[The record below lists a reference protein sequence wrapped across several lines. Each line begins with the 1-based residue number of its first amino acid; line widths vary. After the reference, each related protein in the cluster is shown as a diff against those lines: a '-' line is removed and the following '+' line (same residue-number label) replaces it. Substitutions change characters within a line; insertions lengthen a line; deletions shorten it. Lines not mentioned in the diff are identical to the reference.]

1 MPAPVIDF
9 VKRIKAI
16 PTHVAD
22 PPPESGLPRPHYE
35 RTANDA
41 WSTVV
46 YFDRNLRR
54 VNVYRAPSERQ
65 LGRLYT
71 MGLLSLVEAFE
82 RFFKEIAAACV
93 DQVAAYVLD
102 DRLDVFQVKGNA
114 LAAHFE
120 AGNLGRALC
129 ESSTWLDCEQINKR
143 FKRILADPF
152 VEGKFQVFKPKT
164 DRSSLV
170 EIVWQLRHT
179 IVHNA
184 ATITRSDALKLRLL
198 TRRAVDAPRV
208 LWPTRGDV
216 WYVKLYL
223 DKVVEEINQEIG
235 TRLAELMTT
244 LLADAPGLF
253 DAAEKAQQL
262 ANLFGHPALV
272 GGIARDPL

>member
-1 MPAPVIDF
+1 MPAPAIDF
-9 VKRIKAI
+9 VKRITAI
-16 PTHVAD
+16 PAHLAT

-35 RTANDA
+35 RTANDV

-54 VNVYRAPSERQ
+54 VNIYRAPSERQ
-65 LGRLYT
+65 LGRLNT
-71 MGLLSLVEAFE
+71 MVLLSLVEAFE

-93 DQVAAYVLD
+93 DHVAGYVLD

-114 LAAHFE
+114 LAAHFD
-120 AGNLGRALC
+120 ADTLGRAL
-129 ESSTWLDCEQINKR
+129 CEQINKR

-164 DRSSLV
+164 DRSTLV
-170 EIVWQLRHT
+170 EIIWQLRHT

-184 ATITRSDALKLRLL
+184 ATVTRSDALKLRLL
-198 TRRAVDAPRV
+198 TRRPVDAPRV

-235 TRLAELMTT
+235 ARLSELMTT
-244 LLADAPGLF
+244 LLADDPSLFAAP
-253 DAAEKAQQL
+253 DKAQQL
-262 ANLFGHPALV
+262 ANLFGLPCSV
-272 GGIARDPL
+272 GGILRHPL